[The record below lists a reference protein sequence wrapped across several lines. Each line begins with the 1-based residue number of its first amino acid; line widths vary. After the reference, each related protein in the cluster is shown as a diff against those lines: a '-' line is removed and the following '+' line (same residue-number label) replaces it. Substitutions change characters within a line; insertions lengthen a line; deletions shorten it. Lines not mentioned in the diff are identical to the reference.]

1 MINPNYIPQV
11 GNVFGFI
18 ISLLRISYETS
29 KGGIYSC
36 PCVFNILPDIKI
48 DIDEDMQSMM
58 IVLNDETIIKSLD
71 YYIPAE
77 IRKQYKG

>member
-1 MINPNYIPQV
+1 MKQARAGYIPAL
-11 GNVFGFI
+11 VF
-18 ISLLRISYETS
+18 
-29 KGGIYSC
+29 
-36 PCVFNILPDIKI
+36 FNTLPDIKI

-71 YYIPAE
+71 YYIPTE